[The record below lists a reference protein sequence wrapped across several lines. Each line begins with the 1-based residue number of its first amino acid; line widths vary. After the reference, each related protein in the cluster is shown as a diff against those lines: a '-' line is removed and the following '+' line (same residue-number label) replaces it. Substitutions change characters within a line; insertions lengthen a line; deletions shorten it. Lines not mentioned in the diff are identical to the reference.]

1 MPGLTMTE
9 KEFWKTRIAVRI
21 GKRIEAIHARHP
33 ALFDR
38 LKREARARALES
50 LGLAEAYAEQEAIQA
65 EEESLDRRRKSAKRA
80 MLATLR
86 GVPIEDVADGVH
98 LGYGGEPPHEAAEA
112 VRKRQALHEAE
123 ALAADPIGRE
133 VARWEVERENL
144 LDTVWL
150 ATSPIQIKQ
159 LWTKV
164 GSLLGDEP
172 TGLEREALA
181 IEPTDDR

>member
-1 MPGLTMTE
+1 MPGVTMTE
-9 KEFWKTRIAVRI
+9 KEFWKTRIAARI

-38 LKREARARALES
+38 LKRAAHAEALRS
-50 LGLAEAYAEQEAIQA
+50 LGLAEAHAELESIKA
-65 EEESLDRRRKSAKRA
+65 EEEALDRRRKSAKRA

-98 LGYGGEPPHEAAEA
+98 LGFGGDPPHEASEA
-112 VRKRQALHEAE
+112 VEKRQAVHEAE

-133 VARWEVERENL
+133 VARWELERENL

-150 ATSPIQIKQ
+150 ATSPTQIKQ

-164 GSLLGDEP
+164 GALLGDEP

-181 IEPTDDR
+181 IEPTDAR